1 MNAPVQTTVPTP
13 FATSGGLS
21 RFSSRLGRL
30 NHVFL
35 QERLKGAREYIRI
48 AGYFR
53 SSIFELVDEDIDG
66 IETVRIVCNSDLD
79 PGDIQAARIARD
91 ELLKERW
98 NAGDNGVD
106 SLLRRPR
113 YQRLYELLKARRAD
127 GSPKIEIKV
136 VSRADAPFLHGKA
149 GVIRQP
155 DMSATAFMGS
165 MNETREGWSSNYE
178 IVWEDNSPEGVAWVE
193 QEFEHLWSL
202 GKPLPDAIV
211 EEIGRQ
217 ARKRQVSV
225 SDITPE
231 EVPGAALVEAPIYRM
246 GQELKPWQRTF
257 IAMVLEHRRIY
268 GSARLLL
275 ADEVGVGKTL
285 SLAGAALVTALLED
299 GPVLIL
305 CPATLRNQWQ
315 VEMLNTL
322 GIPSGVWLSTEKA
335 WQGPDGNIIK
345 AGGAQDVTRCPYR
358 IAIVSTGLI
367 VHDAPEAQA
376 LLSTR
381 LGMLIL
387 DEAHRARRSRGLGD
401 EEGRVTNLL
410 AFMQRMAERSRHVLL
425 GTATP
430 IQTEVS
436 DLWDLLDVLSRGADH
451 VLGQFGSWWR
461 KIEESTALIKG
472 ERAVEDEGEG
482 WGLLRNPLPP
492 RHEDLLFDYIRSDL
506 DVEDMACF
514 TSRSVTELSGMTRE
528 LLAERLAEK
537 VAGLQFFQRHNPV
550 VRHVVLRRRKTLEDL
565 GLLPRIAVDISPNE
579 GTLSHLFEGK
589 AVRTTHEF
597 DEAYKTVEVFTKA
610 LKQRKKGTG
619 FMRDLLRQRI
629 CSSYAAGIATCEKL
643 LAGRAVAE
651 AIEDED
657 DVRLSAQVEADLNSV
672 VAEERIHLQAILQHL
687 RARPVD
693 PKFDVVRHYLLER
706 DWLSEGCIIFSQYY
720 DTARWI
726 AEGLSAELPREPVA
740 VYAGLGRSGI
750 LLSGEWREVERDQ
763 IKAAVKEKTIRLV
776 VATDA
781 ACEGLNLQTL
791 GTLINI
797 DLPWNPSRL
806 EQRIGRIKRYGQRRE
821 RVDMLN
827 LVYHGTIDEK
837 IYDRLSARM
846 RDRYDILGGLPD
858 VLEDEWIDDIESF
871 EERMREF
878 IERRQKANAIDLRY
892 ASTVEP
898 AGPSWEACEKVLARS
913 DVIKRMTQGWA
924 ERDRPVGQQP
934 ARG

>member
-1 MNAPVQTTVPTP
+1 MNAPLSLPPPTP
-13 FATSGGLS
+13 FASGGGLA

-35 QERLKGAREYIRI
+35 RQHLKGAREYVRI

-79 PGDIQAARIARD
+79 PGDIQAAQIARD

-98 NAGDNGVD
+98 NAAEDGVD

-113 YQRLYELLKARRAD
+113 YKRLYELLKARRPD
-127 GSPKIEIKV
+127 GSPRVEIRV

-149 GVIRQP
+149 GVIRQT
-155 DMSATAFMGS
+155 DGQATAFMGS

-178 IVWEDNSPEGVAWVE
+178 IVWEDSSPEGVSWVE
-193 QEFEHLWSL
+193 REFEHLWSI
-202 GKPLPDAIV
+202 GKSLPDAIV

-225 SDITPE
+225 GELPEE
-231 EVPGAALVEAPIYRM
+231 EVPAAALVEAPIYRT
-246 GQELKPWQRTF
+246 GQELKPWQRAF

-268 GSARLLL
+268 GGARLLL

-285 SLAGAALVTALLED
+285 SLAGAALVTALLDD

-315 VEMLNTL
+315 VEMVNTL

-345 AGGAQDVTRCPYR
+345 AGGVHDITRCPYR

-387 DEAHRARRSRGLGD
+387 DEAHRARRSRGIGD
-401 EEGRVTNLL
+401 PDGRPTNLL
-410 AFMQRMAERSRHVLL
+410 SFMQRMAERSRHVLL

-451 VLGQFGSWWR
+451 VLGQHASWWR
-461 KIEESTALIKG
+461 RVGDATALIKG
-472 ERAVEDEGEG
+472 EQRVSDEGQG

-492 RHEDLLFDYIRSDL
+492 GQEDALFDYIRSDL
-506 DVEDMACF
+506 DVGGASFF
-514 TSRSVTELSGMTRE
+514 TSRSVTDLSPMTRD
-528 LLAERLAEK
+528 LLGERLDEE
-537 VAGLQFFQRHNPV
+537 VAGLSFFQRHNPV
-550 VRHVVLRRRKTLEDL
+550 ARFVVLRRRKTLEDRK
-565 GLLPRIAVDISPNE
+565 LLPCIAVDIWPAE
-579 GTLSHLFEGK
+579 GSLAHMFDGR

-597 DEAYKTVEVFTKA
+597 DEAYRTVEVFTTA

-629 CSSYAAGIATCEKL
+629 CSSYAAGIATAEKL
-643 LAGRAVAE
+643 LAGRSLVE
-651 AIEDED
+651 AAED
-657 DVRLSAQVEADLNSV
+657 DDDARVSAQAEADLQAV
-672 VAEERIHLQAILQHL
+672 VAQERTHLQAILDAL
-687 RARPVD
+687 RARPAD
-693 PKFDVVRHYLLER
+693 PKFDAVRYFLIEKG
-706 DWLSEGCIIFSQYY
+706 WLDEGCIIFSQYY
-720 DTARWI
+720 DTARWVG
-726 AEGLSAELPREPVA
+726 EGLSGELPTEPVA
-740 VYAGLGRSGI
+740 IYAGLGRSG
-750 LLSGEWREVERDQ
+750 LLFGGEWREVERDQ
-763 IKAAVKEKTIRLV
+763 IKMAVKEKRIRLV

-806 EQRIGRIKRYGQRRE
+806 EQRIGRIKRYGQRRD

-837 IYDRLSARM
+837 IYERLSARM

-858 VLEDEWIDDIESF
+858 VLEDDWIDDIESF
-871 EERMREF
+871 EARMREF
-878 IERRQKANAIDLRY
+878 IERRRKANAIDLKWE
-892 ASTVEP
+892 STVDP
-898 AGPSWEACEKVLARS
+898 DGPGWEACEKVLARS
-913 DVIKRMTQGWA
+913 DVIKRMSQGWT
-924 ERDRPVGQQP
+924 ERERPAATQSQKF
-934 ARG
+934 